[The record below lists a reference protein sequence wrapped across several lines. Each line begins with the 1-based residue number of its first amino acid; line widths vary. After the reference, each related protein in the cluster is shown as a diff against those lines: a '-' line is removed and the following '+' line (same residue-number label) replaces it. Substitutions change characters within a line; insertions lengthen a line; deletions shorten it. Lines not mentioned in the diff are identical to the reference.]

1 MPRHI
6 VKIIFLVYLC
16 FLKIGLTFKHYYMK
30 KVLLGMFI
38 TLAVVAL
45 LVGGFIGYHKLFRKT
60 VDINAFSAVPSDA
73 AFVIE
78 TENLSKAWSTLSG
91 SALWQYLKSTE
102 YFAL

>member
-1 MPRHI
+1 
-6 VKIIFLVYLC
+6 
-16 FLKIGLTFKHYYMK
+16 MK

-91 SALWQYLKSTE
+91 TATSFLFSTRLRNRFSP
-102 YFAL
+102 YRCLRRL